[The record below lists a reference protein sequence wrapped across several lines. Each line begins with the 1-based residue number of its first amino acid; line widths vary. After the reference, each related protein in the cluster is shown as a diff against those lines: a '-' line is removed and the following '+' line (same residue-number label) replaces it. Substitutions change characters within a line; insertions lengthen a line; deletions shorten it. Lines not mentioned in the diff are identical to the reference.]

1 MFQADIQKR
10 IRRVYSLEGVHSE
23 GDIHSRTVGQED
35 SQGSFL
41 KQSEDENTVPEMG
54 EKKGEKIMDLIPTG
68 WILI

>member
-1 MFQADIQKR
+1 LFQADIQKR

-41 KQSEDENTVPEMG
+41 KQSEDENTIPEMG
-54 EKKGEKIMDLIPTG
+54 EK
-68 WILI
+68 